1 MGSALGAWPVKKE
14 EPAEGLWLE
23 EGPAREVWPRA
34 EDGAETEDWPVRG
47 EWSAQKSPAEGLW
60 LRERVS
66 SAETLTEKQG
76 LVEGAWLVADQLTKV
91 VWSRERGESEERAKP
106 EKPG

>member
-1 MGSALGAWPVKKE
+1 MGAWAVKE
-14 EPAEGLWLE
+14 EPAEGLWLKKS
-23 EGPAREVWPRA
+23 PAWEVWPVYRQRA
-34 EDGAETEDWPVRG
+34 EDGVETEDWPVRG

-66 SAETLTEKQG
+66 SAETLTEKEG
-76 LVEGAWLVADQLTKV
+76 LVEGAWLVADQLTKE

-106 EKPG
+106 